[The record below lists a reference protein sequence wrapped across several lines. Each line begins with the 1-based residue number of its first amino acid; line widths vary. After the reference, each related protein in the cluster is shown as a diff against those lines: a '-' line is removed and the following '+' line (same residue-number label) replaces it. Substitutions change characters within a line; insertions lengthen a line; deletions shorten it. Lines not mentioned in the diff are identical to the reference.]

1 MTNENKLQAPLVDG
15 YEVVIGIEI
24 HCQLHTNTKIFS
36 SASTLFGQEPNTQA
50 NIVDLAMPGAL
61 PVLNKDVV
69 EKAVMFGLGVNAEIG
84 MMNAFDRKNYFY
96 PDLPKGYQI
105 SQMAHPIVG
114 TGYIDIVVN
123 EGEKNEYP
131 KRIHITRAHLEE
143 DAGKSVHDAVPQMT
157 GVD

>member
-24 HCQLHTNTKIFS
+24 HCQLNTNTKIFS

-69 EKAVMFGLGVNAEIG
+69 EKANALRSQEEIDRMFSK
-84 MMNAFDRKNYFY
+84 F
-96 PDLPKGYQI
+96 DLP
-105 SQMAHPIVG
+105 V
-114 TGYIDIVVN
+114 
-123 EGEKNEYP
+123 
-131 KRIHITRAHLEE
+131 R
-143 DAGKSVHDAVPQMT
+143 
-157 GVD
+157 

>member
-1 MTNENKLQAPLVDG
+1 MTNENKPQAPLVDG

-24 HCQLHTNTKIFS
+24 HCQLNTNTKIFS

-84 MMNAFDRKNYFY
+84 MMNAFDRKNYFI
-96 PDLPKGYQI
+96 PTCQKATKSAKWRTRLSVQAISTSWSMKVKKTNIPNVFTLP
-105 SQMAHPIVG
+105 VL
-114 TGYIDIVVN
+114 T
-123 EGEKNEYP
+123 
-131 KRIHITRAHLEE
+131 
-143 DAGKSVHDAVPQMT
+143 
-157 GVD
+157 